1 MAKATPK
8 ANKTAAPKG
17 TPKSAAATPSAS
29 GSASKK
35 RVRVVESAADED
47 APETPA
53 KGANKKAK
61 KGEDKADK
69 GDSPMVGKNGVERKD
84 LKDKM
89 PEEIEKIRSADAP
102 KPEKGALKK
111 TAEAEKKGAKGKGKG
126 KKQEVEE
133 EEEEDEVKLDE
144 EADGSADEDED
155 DEAFAYLEGFES
167 GDEDGEDSSDE
178 EEEEQAGDAKGK
190 GKAGKG
196 SFKVEQLPKIKGE
209 SVQKKLDAKEKKQVR
224 LSGFPHS
231 RSSRTDASSAPTAQ
245 DWHGLP
251 RSHSPWFLRGGDEEL
266 LLSVRRGYS
275 AAVVA

>member
-8 ANKTAAPKG
+8 ATKTAAPKG

-61 KGEDKADK
+61 QGETKADK
-69 GDSPMVGKNGVERKD
+69 GESPMVGKNGVERKD

-89 PEEIEKIRSADAP
+89 PDEIQKIRSADAP

-111 TAEAEKKGAKGKGKG
+111 TAETEKKGAKGKGKG

-133 EEEEDEVKLDE
+133 EEEDEVKLGE
-144 EADGSADEDED
+144 EADGSDEDDDD

-178 EEEEQAGDAKGK
+178 EEEEQAGNAKGK

-196 SFKVEQLPKIKGE
+196 SFKVEQLPKVKGE
-209 SVQKKLDAKEKKQVR
+209 SMQKKLDAKEKKQVR
-224 LSGFPHS
+224 LSKPLTFEH
-231 RSSRTDASSAPTAQ
+231 
-245 DWHGLP
+245 L
-251 RSHSPWFLRGGDEEL
+251 
-266 LLSVRRGYS
+266 Y
-275 AAVVA
+275 